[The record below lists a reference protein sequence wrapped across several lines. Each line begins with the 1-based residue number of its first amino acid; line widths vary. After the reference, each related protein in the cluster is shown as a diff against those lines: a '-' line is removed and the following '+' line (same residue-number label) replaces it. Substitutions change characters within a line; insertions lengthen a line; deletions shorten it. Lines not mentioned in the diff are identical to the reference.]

1 LILLNLDYV
10 AIQILTIISIVII
23 AMAMDENLGTMIAD
37 VSRLMRRS
45 FNARARSVG
54 VTRPQWQVLT
64 VLIRNEGIHQGALAE
79 KLEVEP
85 MTVCRMVDRL
95 QEAGLIERR
104 ADPDDRRSWLLFATE
119 KTHVMAEKLRPL
131 ADDMLSEALDGIGNS
146 DQVRL
151 MEMLAHIRLNLTNG
165 NEGLKVANG

>member
-1 LILLNLDYV
+1 
-10 AIQILTIISIVII
+10 
-23 AMAMDENLGTMIAD
+23 MDENFGILIAD

-64 VLIRNEGIHQGALAE
+64 VLIRSEGINQGALAE

-104 ADPDDRRSWLLFATE
+104 ADPEDRRSWLLFATE
-119 KTHVMAEKLRPL
+119 KTHVMAKKLRPL
-131 ADDMLSEALDGIGNS
+131 ADDTLSEALDGIGDS
-146 DQVRL
+146 ERATL

-165 NEGLKVANG
+165 NEGLKVSNG